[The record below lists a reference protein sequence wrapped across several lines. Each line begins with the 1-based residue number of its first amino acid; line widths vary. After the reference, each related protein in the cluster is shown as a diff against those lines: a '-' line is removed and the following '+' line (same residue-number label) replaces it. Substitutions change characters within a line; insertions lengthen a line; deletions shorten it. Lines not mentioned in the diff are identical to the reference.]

1 MSYFM
6 KNIYLLVLL
15 ASSLY
20 PRDYIWPTDASKTL
34 TDVFG
39 GIRGNGRHHTGI
51 DIRTHGING
60 FDVYAIE
67 NGYISKILVSTSGYG
82 KALYLTMED
91 GNTSLYAHLDRFNN
105 KLEIIKN
112 QLQEKCDCYTIEKEF
127 SEWELPVS
135 KGDVIAYTGD
145 TGGVSGAHLH
155 FEIRNKKKKPFN
167 PLLTN
172 YSVNDTIPPIPK
184 NLIITNLNKNS
195 SINGIPKEAE
205 FSLKKIT
212 DNEYIYD
219 EIIAVN
225 GEFGVSLEV
234 IDRMNKSKFKYDIY
248 SIKLLIDNETIYES
262 KYNNISFDEGYKV
275 FSERDYS
282 KHVYDKRSVYNLYN
296 KYNLPPSS
304 FIKKRSDSALQFNDK
319 FIHECQIIVSDFNK
333 NQTTINFKMLHVDP
347 EPSEFNIQIDDG
359 LLISSNNY
367 QIQDIEL
374 HLATRLNDGLK
385 TYNFNKEKI
394 TNQIVKISNYNTAFD
409 VLACQPI
416 YKNGTRGA
424 TEYISLKES
433 NISLGGDIKILD
445 KEHGVIIQYIER
457 EFSNKEPV
465 LGLTLDS
472 LVYKYPLSRVGKNE
486 FLSEFFYPRELRELS
501 NISVFYLDS
510 LEQQF
515 SLDLESE
522 VSISRIPIN
531 MTYGDISIVS
541 KEELDNSKQLKE
553 NMIHNDTFFYIMPT
567 NDFEN
572 PDNNKIIHSP
582 FILGPMEHPL
592 KNKLEI
598 TYNASS
604 YIDQLGIY
612 KYDKRRKKWNFID
625 NNREL
630 NKISA
635 TVKSGGIYSI
645 IRDSR
650 PPRIRKT
657 IPAVNSTY
665 RHDHFDKIQFDI
677 EDKLSGIKNENNINV
692 YLNGEKLIVEY
703 NTYRKVVHYN
713 LKNKLE
719 VGSHTIKIE
728 VSDNVG
734 NISVIDGEFFIQ

>member
-1 MSYFM
+1 MSYLI
-6 KNIYLLVLL
+6 KNIYLLVIL
-15 ASSLY
+15 ASLLY

-82 KALYLTMED
+82 KALYVTMED
-91 GNTSLYAHLDRFNN
+91 GNTSLYAHLDRFND
-105 KLEIIKN
+105 KLEIIKD
-112 QLQEKCDCYTIEKEF
+112 QLQEKCNCYTIEKEF

-172 YSVNDTIPPIPK
+172 YSVNDTIPPIPES
-184 NLIITNLNKNS
+184 LIITNLNKNS
-195 SINGIPKEAE
+195 YINGTQKEAE
-205 FSLKKIT
+205 FALKKIT
-212 DNEYIYD
+212 NNEYVYD

-225 GEFGVSLEV
+225 GEFGISLEV

-248 SIKLLIDNETIYES
+248 SIKLVIDNETIYES
-262 KYNNISFDEGYKV
+262 KYNNISFYEGYKV

-282 KHVYDKRSVYNLYN
+282 KYIYDKRSVYNLYN
-296 KYNLPPSS
+296 KYNLSPSS
-304 FIKKRSDSALQFNDK
+304 FIKKRKDSALKFNDK
-319 FIHECQIIVSDFNK
+319 SIHECQIIVSDFNR
-333 NQTTINFKMLHVDP
+333 NQTTISFKMLSVQPQIP
-347 EPSEFNIQIDDG
+347 EFDIQINDG
-359 LLISSNNY
+359 LVISSNNS

-394 TNQIVKISNYNTAFD
+394 TNQIVKVSNYNTAFD

-416 YKNGTRGA
+416 YKNGTKGA

-433 NISLGGDIKILD
+433 NISLRGDIKILD
-445 KEHGVIIQYIER
+445 KEHGVIIQYIEK
-457 EFSNKEPV
+457 EFSGREPI

-472 LVYKYPLSRVGKNE
+472 LVYKYPLSRVDKNE
-486 FLSEFFYPRELRELS
+486 FLSELFYPRELRDLS

-515 SLDLESE
+515 SLDIESE
-522 VSISRIPIN
+522 VSISGIPIN
-531 MTYGDISIVS
+531 MTYQDISITS
-541 KEELDNSKQLKE
+541 KEELANSKQLKE
-553 NMIHNDTFFYIMPT
+553 NMIHNDTFFYTMPT

-572 PDNNKIIHSP
+572 PDNNKIIYNP
-582 FILGPMEHPL
+582 FILGPTHHPL

-612 KYDKRRKKWNFID
+612 KFDKQRKKWKFID
-625 NNREL
+625 NSREL
-630 NKISA
+630 NNIKA

-650 PPRIRKT
+650 PPKIRKA
-657 IPAVNSTY
+657 IPQVNSTY
-665 RHDHFDKIQFDI
+665 RYDHLNKIQFEI
-677 EDKLSGIKNENNINV
+677 EDKLSGIKDENNINV

-703 NTYRKVVHYN
+703 NTYRKIVHYN
-713 LKNKLE
+713 LKNRLE
-719 VGSHTIKIE
+719 VGSHTIRIE
-728 VSDNVG
+728 VNDNVG
-734 NISVIDGEFFIQ
+734 NTNIIHGDFFIE